1 MMKIHRDKIQ
11 DTIKKPLLSSDLKD
25 ANAVIL
31 GEAPMTIEDGSV
43 GLVFYIC
50 KPCPILV
57 VDNIKK
63 DLLAKADA
71 NGKHMIDSANL
82 NMDSVVKAL
91 SDVDLKK
98 MAAENNGKV
107 KVKVQVEVELK
118 HGEHFFFDAT
128 DDLYQKK

>member
-1 MMKIHRDKIQ
+1 MMKVHREKIQ

-25 ANAVIL
+25 PNAVLL

-43 GLVFYIC
+43 GLVFFIC

-71 NGKHMIDSANL
+71 NGKHMIDSVNL
-82 NMDSVVKAL
+82 NIDSVVKAL
-91 SDVDLKK
+91 NEIDL
-98 MAAENNGKV
+98 
-107 KVKVQVEVELK
+107 
-118 HGEHFFFDAT
+118 
-128 DDLYQKK
+128 

>member
-1 MMKIHRDKIQ
+1 MMKIHREKIQ

-63 DLLAKADA
+63 DLLAKADS

-107 KVKVQVEVELK
+107 KVKV
-118 HGEHFFFDAT
+118 
-128 DDLYQKK
+128 